1 MYSPAHSEL
10 LNQDV
15 FTAFFSC
22 HLIPWKWA
30 GMLKAS
36 VNTSV
41 IKEWHSVC
49 VISRRKYKN
58 ECVYVCDCRFIQV
71 CLWSCEKP
79 SICIWSVYAFQ
90 CVYAWT
96 RLLISD
102 KGHREWQGGQP
113 AGVCQCSTG
122 WNLGYLTGILACT
135 QDAAATK
142 GKKIQGSRLWPF
154 HKNYSS
160 LLDYFFLLS
169 ETDTTLRSLFVF
181 WYWQELVSY
190 VMNLLLIS
198 PSKTSH
204 KFMIFY
210 STNSSWQ

>member
-79 SICIWSVYAFQ
+79 SVCIWSVYAFQ

-142 GKKIQGSRLWPF
+142 GKKSKVAGCGHFTKTIAACWTIFSFSLRLIPLSDLCSF
-154 HKNYSS
+154 SDTGRS
-160 LLDYFFLLS
+160 LLV
-169 ETDTTLRSLFVF
+169 T
-181 WYWQELVSY
+181 
-190 VMNLLLIS
+190 
-198 PSKTSH
+198 
-204 KFMIFY
+204 
-210 STNSSWQ
+210 

>member
-30 GMLKAS
+30 GMLEAS
-36 VNTSV
+36 VNSV

-49 VISRRKYKN
+49 IISRRKYKN
-58 ECVYVCDCRFIQV
+58 ECVCVCDCRFIQV

-79 SICIWSVYAFQ
+79 SVCIWSVYAFQ